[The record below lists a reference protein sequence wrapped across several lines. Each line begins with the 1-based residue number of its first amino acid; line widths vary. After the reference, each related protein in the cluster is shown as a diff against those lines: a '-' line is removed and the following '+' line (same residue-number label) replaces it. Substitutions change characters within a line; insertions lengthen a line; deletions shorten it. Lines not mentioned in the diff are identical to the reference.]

1 MARLGQILRLW
12 VLCGVA
18 FGLVGACAL
27 PRSGPT
33 RSEIIT
39 GAADPASPSPIVAVD
54 ARVIAATAE
63 APLPGFGMSFRNALP
78 LSPDLISPGDILSLR
93 VYENVRDAPLLSEDG
108 GQSTIQDL
116 VVDGDGYI
124 FVPYAGPVRA
134 AGFTIEGLRVEIAD
148 LLSLQTPSPQVIVNR
163 AAGDGAT
170 VSVSGNIG
178 AGIFP
183 IERPTRTLI
192 GMLARAGGVQS
203 DPGITLVRVTRGRE
217 SGQVWLSDLYEDPG
231 LDIALRPGD
240 RIMVEEDSRAF
251 IALGATGQQT
261 RVAFDSAEMTALD
274 ALSRVGG
281 LSPDL
286 ADPTG
291 IFILRRERAE
301 TARALGVADPVRD
314 PQPLIYQLDMTSP
327 QGVFLAGSF
336 GVRDGDVILVTE
348 APYAQWRKVT
358 SAFFGAVGTAA
369 QIEQLGN

>member
-1 MARLGQILRLW
+1 MAVMARILRIFI
-12 VLCGVA
+12 LCA
-18 FGLVGACAL
+18 AALGLLAACGL

-33 RSEIIT
+33 RAEIVA
-39 GAADPASPSPIVAVD
+39 GADDPENPSPIIAVD
-54 ARVIAATAE
+54 ARVVAMTAE
-63 APLPGFGMSFRNALP
+63 APMPGFGMSFRNALP

-93 VYENVRDAPLLSEDG
+93 VYENVRDAPLLSQEG
-108 GQSTIQDL
+108 GQSSIQDL
-116 VVDGDGYI
+116 VVDGDGFI

-170 VSVSGNIG
+170 VSVAGNIG
-178 AGIFP
+178 SGIFP

-217 SGQVWLSDLYEDPG
+217 SGQVWLSDLYADPG

-240 RIMVEEDSRAF
+240 RIMVEEDRRAF

-261 RVAFDSAEMTALD
+261 RVIFESAEMTALD

-301 TARALGVADPVRD
+301 TARALGVAEPVRD
-314 PQPLIYQLDMTSP
+314 PQPVIYQLDITSP
-327 QGVFLAGSF
+327 QGLFLAGSF
-336 GVRDGDVILVTE
+336 RVRDADLILVTE

-358 SAFFGAVGTAA
+358 SAFFGAATSAA
-369 QIEQLGN
+369 QIERLGN

>member
-1 MARLGQILRLW
+1 MGWLGRLLRTCL
-12 VLCGVA
+12 LCGLGLGFVA
-18 FGLVGACAL
+18 GCAM

-33 RSEIIT
+33 RAEIVS
-39 GAADPASPSPIVAVD
+39 GAADPANPSPIIEVD
-54 ARVIAATAE
+54 ARVVEATRNT
-63 APLPGFGMSFRNALP
+63 PLPGFGITFRNTLP
-78 LSPDLISPGDILSLR
+78 ISPDLISPGDILTLR
-93 VYENVRDAPLLSEDG
+93 VYENVRDAPLLSESG
-108 GQSTIQDL
+108 GQGTIQDL

-134 AGFTIEGLRVEIAD
+134 AGLTIEALRVEITE
-148 LLSLQTPSPQVIVNR
+148 LLELQTPSPQVLLNR

-240 RIMVEEDSRAF
+240 RIMVEEDRRAF

-261 RVAFDSAEMTALD
+261 RVPFESAEMSALD

-281 LSPDL
+281 LSADL

-291 IFILRRERAE
+291 IFILRRERAD
-301 TARALGVADPVRD
+301 TARALGAAEPVRD
-314 PQPLIYQLDMTSP
+314 PQPIIYLLDLTSP
-327 QGVFLAGSF
+327 KGLFLAGSF
-336 GVRDGDVILVTE
+336 EVRDGDVFYVTE
-348 APYAQWRKVT
+348 APYAQWRKMT
-358 SAFFGAVGTAA
+358 SALFGAASSAA
-369 QIEQLGN
+369 QFDQLAN